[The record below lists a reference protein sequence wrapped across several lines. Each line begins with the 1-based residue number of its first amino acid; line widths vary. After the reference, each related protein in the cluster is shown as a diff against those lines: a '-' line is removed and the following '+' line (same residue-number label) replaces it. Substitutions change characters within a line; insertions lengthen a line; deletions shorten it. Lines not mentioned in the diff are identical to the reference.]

1 VEDPTTI
8 ALNLTFFGTLG
19 VAFVMFLG
27 LVAVFVATL
36 VMAGI
41 GRLAAIT
48 IMAIGGGVARAVGAA
63 TAAIRPTKSPAPA
76 KAGRTEASQLSA
88 DWTAAVERAD
98 TRAAARAKAEA
109 APALKVSA
117 RDLPG
122 PTVPA
127 QEIPEGTPLVESATD
142 RDSGLSTVP
151 RASKEPA
158 APAARKPMEPASKK
172 PKGSAPKSRLDG
184 GPVPGPLAPKTSPRS
199 ASARNR
205 KAG

>member
-1 VEDPTTI
+1 MEDPTTI

-48 IMAIGGGVARAVGAA
+48 VLAIAGGVARAVGTA
-63 TAAIRPTKSPAPA
+63 TAAIRPPKSPAPA
-76 KAGRTEASQLSA
+76 KAGRKEASQLSA

-109 APALKVSA
+109 APARKVSA

-122 PTVPA
+122 PMVPA
-127 QEIPEGTPLVESATD
+127 QEIPEGTPLVESAP
-142 RDSGLSTVP
+142 DSELSTVP

-158 APAARKPMEPASKK
+158 APAAKKPVGPASKK
-172 PKGSAPKSRLDG
+172 PKGSPKSRPDG
-184 GPVPGPLAPKTSPRS
+184 APVPGPLAPKTSPRS
-199 ASARNR
+199 ASDRNR